1 MQVSQKLKY
10 PDTSNWAEG
19 VSVHASALEL
29 SRNLASSPSVQWSCS
44 PFPFFNCQPR
54 FYTLMQIKHI
64 NPFHLVGVGM
74 KHCKKAKQTKG
85 FPDQTLY
92 TLKSPKTCLFW
103 WDFENIW
110 EVFYV
115 DQKIERKRRATA
127 ILPVLLLCVEL
138 IAKPLLCILWLNVL
152 PRPWKSIK
160 WVMFSSI
167 WTISTIWNCIVVTYL
182 TMQCHIRICAHMMKC
197 CAEMQ
202 H

>member
-1 MQVSQKLKY
+1 MSSRIKLCFLSRDVDLSVMYKIEFPRQDRRAEECKVRKVPCMDTISSLLINICIRLNVCSCANFKVSQKLKY

-110 EVFYV
+110 T
-115 DQKIERKRRATA
+115 KR
-127 ILPVLLLCVEL
+127 
-138 IAKPLLCILWLNVL
+138 
-152 PRPWKSIK
+152 
-160 WVMFSSI
+160 
-167 WTISTIWNCIVVTYL
+167 
-182 TMQCHIRICAHMMKC
+182 
-197 CAEMQ
+197 
-202 H
+202 